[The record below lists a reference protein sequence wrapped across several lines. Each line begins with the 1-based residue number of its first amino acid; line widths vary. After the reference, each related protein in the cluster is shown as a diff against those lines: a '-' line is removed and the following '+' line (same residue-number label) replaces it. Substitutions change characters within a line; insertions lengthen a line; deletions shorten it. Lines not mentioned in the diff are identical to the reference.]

1 MSVAQQVLVG
11 KPRTA
16 SGLRDKLVTIQQM
29 AKSKGPS
36 GFPVETWTTLR
47 TAYMSKQ
54 DVRADERYA
63 ANHLLAAI
71 ETQWHSD
78 YAADIDP
85 DVVNVATKRRI
96 VYSGR
101 TFDIL
106 AASIIGKKEGV
117 EFITLAKADDSD
129 EEDEA

>member
-16 SGLRDKLVTIQQM
+16 SGLRDKLVTIQQ

-47 TAYMSKQ
+47 TAYMNRQ

-63 ANHLLAAI
+63 ANQLSAAM

-78 YAADIDP
+78 YASDIDP
-85 DVVNVATKRRI
+85 EIVNVPAKRRI
-96 VYSGR
+96 VYGGR
-101 TFDIL
+101 TFDVL
-106 AASIIGKKEGV
+106 AATILGNKEGV
-117 EFITLAKADDSD
+117 EFITLAKSDDSD

>member
-16 SGLRDKLVTIQQM
+16 SGLRDKLVTIEQM
-29 AKSKGPS
+29 TKSKGTT

-47 TAYMSKQ
+47 TAYMSRLDQ
-54 DVRADERYA
+54 RADERYA
-63 ANHLLAAI
+63 ANQLSPAV
-71 ETQWHSD
+71 ETQWHTD
-78 YAADIDP
+78 YASDIDP
-85 DVVNVATKRRI
+85 ELVNVPTKRRL
-96 VYSGR
+96 VYLGR

-106 AASIIGKKEGV
+106 AGTILGNKEGV
-117 EFITLAKADDSD
+117 EFITLAKTDDSD

>member
-47 TAYMSKQ
+47 TAYMNRQ
-54 DVRADERYA
+54 DARADERYA
-63 ANHLLAAI
+63 ANQLSAAI

-85 DVVNVATKRRI
+85 ELVNVPAKRRI
-96 VYSGR
+96 VYGGR

-106 AASIIGKKEGV
+106 AATILGNKQGV
-117 EFITLAKADDSD
+117 EFVTLAKTDDAD